1 MYENQHGSIVLV
13 LKQMRSSHV
22 VHACANGIG
31 KNSRAVIVDA
41 TGGVLLGGGVGYDAA
56 AA

>member
-1 MYENQHGSIVLV
+1 MGVLVLV
-13 LKQMRSSHV
+13 LKQMLPNV
-22 VHACANGIG
+22 VHACANGHEKIAG
-31 KNSRAVIVDA
+31 QLLDA